1 MTTKTIEL
9 RSDTFT
15 LPSPEMRRAIAE
27 AELGDDVFREDPTV
41 NRLEAMAAERLGKE
55 AALLTASGTM
65 SNLVALLSHCQRGD
79 EVLLGTEAH
88 ILHFEAVGGAAL
100 GGLELRPLPN
110 DGRGCINPAAIEEAV
125 RPPDVHQPRTGLL
138 CLENTHNRCGGTV
151 LGEADLQAMAQVARR
166 WGFPV
171 HLDGARVFN
180 AAVVLGVP
188 VADLV
193 RPVDSVAFSLCK
205 GLACPVGSV
214 LCGSAEFIQRARR
227 YRKMVGGGMRQAGII
242 AAAGIVGLESMIDR
256 LAEDHENARLL
267 AQGLAA
273 VPGVRLVPPQVDSNM
288 VFFTLDSVNAFELAS
303 RLSQA
308 KVLCLPEAGRVRLVT
323 HYGIERADVEE
334 AVERIRVTVGAL
346 A

>member
-1 MTTKTIEL
+1 MTTKVIDL
-9 RSDTFT
+9 RSDTVT
-15 LPSPEMRRAIAE
+15 LPTPAMRRAIAE
-27 AELGDDVFREDPTV
+27 AELGDDVFRDDPTV
-41 NRLEAMAAERLGKE
+41 NRLEALAAETLGKE

-79 EVLLGTEAH
+79 EVLLGSEAH
-88 ILHFEAVGGAAL
+88 ILHYEAVGGAAL

-110 DGRGCINPAAIEEAV
+110 DSRGCIDPAAIEEAV
-125 RPPDVHQPRTGLL
+125 RPPDIHQPRTGLL

-151 LGEADLQAMAQVARR
+151 LSEADLQAMAQVARR
-166 WGFPV
+166 WSFPV
-171 HLDGARVFN
+171 HLDGARIFN
-180 AAVVLGVP
+180 AAVALGVP
-188 VADLV
+188 VAQLA
-193 RPVDSVAFSLCK
+193 RPVDSVSVSLCK

-242 AAAGIVGLESMIDR
+242 AAAGIVAFETMIDR

-267 AQGLAA
+267 AQGLAGI
-273 VPGVRLVPPQVDSNM
+273 PGVRLVPPQVDSNM
-288 VFFTLDSVNAFELAS
+288 AFFTLDGVNSLELAG

-308 KVLCLPEAGRVRLVT
+308 KVMCLDEGGRVRVVT

-334 AVERIRVTVGAL
+334 AVERIRATVGAL

>member
-1 MTTKTIEL
+1 MSTKAIEL

-41 NRLEAMAAERLGKE
+41 NRLEALAAERLGKE

-65 SNLVALLSHCQRGD
+65 SNLLALLSHCQRGD
-79 EVLLGTEAH
+79 EVLLGSEAH
-88 ILHFEAVGGAAL
+88 ILHYEAVGGAAL
-100 GGLELRPLPN
+100 GGLELRPVPN
-110 DGRGCINPAAIEEAV
+110 DGRGYIDPAEIEEAV
-125 RPPDVHQPRTGLL
+125 RLPDIHFPHTGLL
-138 CLENTHNRCGGTV
+138 ALENTHNRCGGNV
-151 LGEADLQAMAQVARR
+151 LSEADLEAMAQVARR

-171 HLDGARVFN
+171 HLDGARIFN
-180 AAVVLGVP
+180 AAVALGVP
-188 VADLV
+188 VAQLV

-242 AAAGIVGLESMIDR
+242 AAAGIVALETMIGR

-267 AQGLAA
+267 AKGLAA
-273 VPGVRLVPPQVDSNM
+273 IPGLRLVPPEVDSNM
-288 VFFTLDSVNAFELAS
+288 VFLTLEGVNSFELAGH
-303 RLSQA
+303 LSQA
-308 KVLCLPEAGRVRLVT
+308 KVLCLAEAGRVRLVT
-323 HYGIERADVEE
+323 HYGMERADIEE
-334 AVERIRVTVGAL
+334 ALERIRAAVAAL

>member
-1 MTTKTIEL
+1 MTTKAIEL

-15 LPSPEMRRAIAE
+15 LPSPEMRRAIGE

-41 NRLEAMAAERLGKE
+41 NRLEVMAAERLGKE

-79 EVLLGTEAH
+79 EVLLGSEAH

-110 DGRGCINPAAIEEAV
+110 DRCGYIDAAAIEEAV
-125 RPPDVHQPRTGLL
+125 RPPDVHFPHTGLL

-151 LGEADLQAMAQVARR
+151 LSEADMQAMAQVARR

-180 AAVVLGVP
+180 AAVALGVP

-242 AAAGIVGLESMIDR
+242 AAAGIVALESMIDR

-273 VPGVRLVPPQVDSNM
+273 VPGLRLVPPQVDSNM
-288 VFFTLDSVNAFELAS
+288 VFFTLDGVNAFELAS

-308 KVLCLPEAGRVRLVT
+308 KVLCLAEAGRVRLVT

-334 AVERIRVTVGAL
+334 AVERIRATVGAL

>member
-1 MTTKTIEL
+1 MTTKVIDL
-9 RSDTFT
+9 RSDTVT
-15 LPSPEMRRAIAE
+15 LPTPAMRRAIAE
-27 AELGDDVFREDPTV
+27 AELGDDVFRDDPTV
-41 NRLEAMAAERLGKE
+41 NRLEALAAETLGKE

-79 EVLLGTEAH
+79 EVLLGSEAH
-88 ILHFEAVGGAAL
+88 ILHYEAVGGAAL

-110 DGRGCINPAAIEEAV
+110 DSRGCIDPAAIEEAV
-125 RPPDVHQPRTGLL
+125 RPPDIHQPRTGLL

-151 LGEADLQAMAQVARR
+151 LSEADLQAMAQVARR
-166 WGFPV
+166 WSFPV
-171 HLDGARVFN
+171 HLDGARIFN
-180 AAVVLGVP
+180 AAVALGVP
-188 VADLV
+188 VAQLA
-193 RPVDSVAFSLCK
+193 RPVDSVSVSLCK

-242 AAAGIVGLESMIDR
+242 AAAGIVAFETMIDR

-267 AQGLAA
+267 AQGLADI
-273 VPGVRLVPPQVDSNM
+273 PGVRLVPPQVDSNM
-288 VFFTLDSVNAFELAS
+288 AFFTLDGVNSLELAG

-308 KVLCLPEAGRVRLVT
+308 KVMCLDEGGRVRVVT

-334 AVERIRVTVGAL
+334 AVERIRATVGAL

>member
-1 MTTKTIEL
+1 MTTKAIEQ

-15 LPSPEMRRAIAE
+15 LPTPEMRRAIAE

-79 EVLLGTEAH
+79 EVLLGSEAH

-100 GGLELRPLPN
+100 GGLELRPIPN
-110 DGRGCINPAAIEEAV
+110 DSRGCIDPAAIEEAV
-125 RPPDVHQPRTGLL
+125 RLPDIHQPRTGLL

-151 LGEADLQAMAQVARR
+151 LNEADLEAMAQVARR

-180 AAVVLGVP
+180 AAVALGVP
-188 VADLV
+188 AAQLV

-242 AAAGIVGLESMIDR
+242 AAAGIVALETMIDR

-273 VPGVRLVPPQVDSNM
+273 IPGLRLVPPQVDSNM
-288 VFFTLDSVNAFELAS
+288 VFVTLDGVNSFELTS

-308 KVLCLPEAGRVRLVT
+308 KVLCLAEAGRVRLVT
-323 HYGIERADVEE
+323 SYGIELADIEE
-334 AVERIRVTVGAL
+334 ALERIRATVGAL

>member
-1 MTTKTIEL
+1 MTTKVIDL
-9 RSDTFT
+9 RSDTVT
-15 LPSPEMRRAIAE
+15 LPTPAMRRAIAE
-27 AELGDDVFREDPTV
+27 AELGDDVFRDDPTV
-41 NRLEAMAAERLGKE
+41 NRLEALAAETLGKE

-79 EVLLGTEAH
+79 EVLLGSEAH
-88 ILHFEAVGGAAL
+88 ILHYEAVGGAAL

-110 DGRGCINPAAIEEAV
+110 DSRGCIDPAAIEEAV
-125 RPPDVHQPRTGLL
+125 RPPDIHQPRTGLL

-151 LGEADLQAMAQVARR
+151 LSEADLQAMAQVARR

-171 HLDGARVFN
+171 HLDGARIFN
-180 AAVVLGVP
+180 AAVALGVP
-188 VADLV
+188 VAQLA
-193 RPVDSVAFSLCK
+193 RPVDSVSVSLCK

-242 AAAGIVGLESMIDR
+242 AAAGIVALETMIDR

-267 AQGLAA
+267 AQGLADI
-273 VPGVRLVPPQVDSNM
+273 PGVRLVPPQVDSNM
-288 VFFTLDSVNAFELAS
+288 AFFTLDGVNSLELAG
-303 RLSQA
+303 RISQA
-308 KVLCLPEAGRVRLVT
+308 KVMCLDEGGRVRVVT

-334 AVERIRVTVGAL
+334 AVERIRATVGAL

>member
-1 MTTKTIEL
+1 MTTKAIDL
-9 RSDTFT
+9 RSDTVT
-15 LPSPEMRRAIAE
+15 LPTPEMRRAIAE
-27 AELGDDVFREDPTV
+27 AELGDDVFRDDPTV
-41 NRLEAMAAERLGKE
+41 NRLEALAAEMMGKE

-79 EVLLGTEAH
+79 EVLLGSEAH
-88 ILHFEAVGGAAL
+88 ILHYEAVGGAAL

-110 DGRGCINPAAIEEAV
+110 DSRGRIDPAEIEQAV
-125 RPPDVHQPRTGLL
+125 RPSDIHQPHSGLL

-151 LGEADLQAMAQVARR
+151 LSEADLDAMAQVARR

-171 HLDGARVFN
+171 HLDGARIFN
-180 AAVVLGVP
+180 AAVALGVP
-188 VADLV
+188 VAQLI
-193 RPVDSVAFSLCK
+193 RPVDSVSLSLCK

-214 LCGSAEFIQRARR
+214 LAGNAQFIERARR

-242 AAAGIVGLESMIDR
+242 AAAGIVALETMIDR

-267 AQGLAA
+267 AQGLTTIA
-273 VPGVRLVPPQVDSNM
+273 GLRLVPPQVDSNM
-288 VFFTLDSVNAFELAS
+288 VFFTHDSVNPFELAT

-308 KVLCLPEAGRVRLVT
+308 KVLCLEEGGRVRVVT

-334 AVERIRVTVGAL
+334 ALERIRSTVSAL

>member
-1 MTTKTIEL
+1 MTTRAIEL

-27 AELGDDVFREDPTV
+27 AELGDDVFGEDPTV
-41 NRLEAMAAERLGKE
+41 NRLQALAAERLGKE

-65 SNLVALLSHCQRGD
+65 SNLLALLSHCQRGD
-79 EVLLGTEAH
+79 EVLLGSEAH
-88 ILHFEAVGGAAL
+88 ILHYEAAGGAAL
-100 GGLELRPLPN
+100 GGLELRPIPN
-110 DGRGCINPAAIEEAV
+110 DSRGFIDPAAIEEAV
-125 RPPDVHQPRTGLL
+125 RSPDIHEPHTGLL
-138 CLENTHNRCGGTV
+138 CLENTQNRCGGTV
-151 LGEADLQAMAQVARR
+151 LSEADLEAMAQVARR

-180 AAVVLGVP
+180 AAVALDVP
-188 VADLV
+188 VAQVV

-242 AAAGIVGLESMIDR
+242 AAAGIVALESMIDR

-273 VPGVRLVPPQVDSNM
+273 VPGVHLVPPQVDSNM
-288 VFFTLDSVNAFELAS
+288 VFFTLDGVNAFELAS

-308 KVLCLPEAGRVRLVT
+308 KVLCLAEAGRVRVVT
-323 HYGIERADVEE
+323 HCGIERADIEE
-334 AVERIRVTVGAL
+334 ALERIRATVGAL

>member
-1 MTTKTIEL
+1 MTTKAIEL

-100 GGLELRPLPN
+100 GGLELRPIPN
-110 DGRGCINPAAIEEAV
+110 DSRGCIDPAAIEEAV
-125 RPPDVHQPRTGLL
+125 RPPDIHQPRTGLL
-138 CLENTHNRCGGTV
+138 CLENTQNRCGGTV
-151 LGEADLQAMAQVARR
+151 LSEADLEAMAQVARR

-180 AAVVLGVP
+180 AAVALAVP
-188 VADLV
+188 VAQLV

-242 AAAGIVGLESMIDR
+242 AAAGIVALETMIDR

-273 VPGVRLVPPQVDSNM
+273 IPGLRLVPPQVDSNM
-288 VFFTLDSVNAFELAS
+288 VFFTLDGVNSFELTS
-303 RLSQA
+303 RLSRA

-323 HYGIERADVEE
+323 HYGIERADIEE
-334 AVERIRVTVGAL
+334 AVEQIRATVGAL

>member
-1 MTTKTIEL
+1 MTTRAIEL

-27 AELGDDVFREDPTV
+27 AELGDDVFGEDPTV
-41 NRLEAMAAERLGKE
+41 NRLQAMAAERLGKE

-79 EVLLGTEAH
+79 EVLLGSEAH

-110 DGRGCINPAAIEEAV
+110 DRCGFIDPAEIEEAV
-125 RPPDVHQPRTGLL
+125 RPPDVHFPHTGLL
-138 CLENTHNRCGGTV
+138 CLENTQNRCGGTV
-151 LGEADLQAMAQVARR
+151 LSEAELEAMAQVARR

-171 HLDGARVFN
+171 HLDGARIFN
-180 AAVVLGVP
+180 AAVALGVP

-214 LCGSAEFIQRARR
+214 LCGSAQFIQRARR

-242 AAAGIVGLESMIDR
+242 AAAGIVALESMIDR

-267 AQGLAA
+267 GQGLAA
-273 VPGVRLVPPQVDSNM
+273 IPGVRLVPPQVDSNM
-288 VFFTLDSVNAFELAS
+288 VFFTLDGVNAFELAG

-308 KVLCLPEAGRVRLVT
+308 KVLCLAEAGRVRVVT
-323 HYGIERADVEE
+323 HYGIERADIEE
-334 AVERIRVTVGAL
+334 ALERIRATVGAL

>member
-1 MTTKTIEL
+1 MTTKAIDL

-15 LPSPEMRRAIAE
+15 LPTVEMRQAIAE

-41 NRLEAMAAERLGKE
+41 NRLEALAAETLGKE
-55 AALLTASGTM
+55 AAILTASGTM

-79 EVLLGTEAH
+79 EVLLGSEAH

-100 GGLELRPLPN
+100 GGLELRPLLN
-110 DGRGCINPAAIEEAV
+110 DSSGCIDAASIEEAI
-125 RPPDVHQPRTGLL
+125 RPPDVHQPHTGLL

-151 LGEADLQAMAQVARR
+151 LSEADLQAMAQVARR

-180 AAVVLGVP
+180 AAVALGVP
-188 VADLV
+188 AAQLV

-205 GLACPVGSV
+205 GLACPIGSV
-214 LCGSAEFIQRARR
+214 LCGSGEFIQRARR

-242 AAAGIVGLESMIDR
+242 AAAGIVALETMIER

-267 AQGLAA
+267 AQGLSAI
-273 VPGVRLVPPQVDSNM
+273 PGVRLVPPQVDSNM
-288 VFFTLDSVNAFELAS
+288 AFFTVDGVNAFELAG
-303 RLSQA
+303 RVSQA
-308 KVLCLPEAGRVRLVT
+308 KVLCLAEAGRVRAVT
-323 HYGIERADVEE
+323 HHGIERADIEE
-334 AVERIRVTVGAL
+334 ALERIRATVGAL

>member
-1 MTTKTIEL
+1 MTTKAIEL

-27 AELGDDVFREDPTV
+27 AELGDDVFGEDPTV

-65 SNLVALLSHCQRGD
+65 SNLLALLSHCQRGD

-110 DGRGCINPAAIEEAV
+110 EGRGCIDPSAIEEAV

-138 CLENTHNRCGGTV
+138 CLENTQNRCGGTV
-151 LGEADLQAMAQVARR
+151 LSELDLEGMAQVARR

-180 AAVVLGVP
+180 AAVALGVP

-214 LCGSAEFIQRARR
+214 LCGNAQFIQRARR

-242 AAAGIVGLESMIDR
+242 AAAGIVALESMIDR
-256 LAEDHENARLL
+256 LADDHENARLL

-273 VPGVRLVPPQVDSNM
+273 VPGLRLVPPQVDSNM
-288 VFFTLDSVNAFELAS
+288 VFFTLDGVNAFELAS

-308 KVLCLPEAGRVRLVT
+308 KVLCLAEAGRVRVVT
-323 HYGIERADVEE
+323 HYGIERADIEQ
-334 AVERIRVTVGAL
+334 ALERIRATVGAL

>member
-1 MTTKTIEL
+1 MTTKAIEL

-15 LPSPEMRRAIAE
+15 LPTPEMRRAIAE

-100 GGLELRPLPN
+100 GGLELRPIPN
-110 DGRGCINPAAIEEAV
+110 DSRGCIDPAAIEEAV
-125 RPPDVHQPRTGLL
+125 RPPDIHQPRTGLL
-138 CLENTHNRCGGTV
+138 CLENTQNRCGGTV
-151 LGEADLQAMAQVARR
+151 LSEADLEAMAQVARR

-180 AAVVLGVP
+180 AAVALAVP
-188 VADLV
+188 VAQLV

-242 AAAGIVGLESMIDR
+242 AAAGIVALETMIDR

-273 VPGVRLVPPQVDSNM
+273 IPGLRLVPPQVDSNM
-288 VFFTLDSVNAFELAS
+288 VFVTLDGVNSFELTS
-303 RLSQA
+303 RLSRA

-323 HYGIERADVEE
+323 HYGIERADIEE
-334 AVERIRVTVGAL
+334 AVERIRAAASAL
-346 A
+346 T

>member
-1 MTTKTIEL
+1 MTTKAIEL

-65 SNLVALLSHCQRGD
+65 SNLVSLLSHCQRGD

-100 GGLELRPLPN
+100 GGLELRPIPN
-110 DGRGCINPAAIEEAV
+110 DSRGCIDPAAIEEAV
-125 RPPDVHQPRTGLL
+125 RPPDIHQPRTGLL
-138 CLENTHNRCGGTV
+138 CLENTQNRCGGTV
-151 LGEADLQAMAQVARR
+151 LSEADLEVMAQVARR

-180 AAVVLGVP
+180 AAVALAVP
-188 VADLV
+188 VAQLV

-214 LCGSAEFIQRARR
+214 ICGSAEFIQRARR

-242 AAAGIVGLESMIDR
+242 AAAGIVALETMIDR

-273 VPGVRLVPPQVDSNM
+273 IPGLRLVPPQVDSNM
-288 VFFTLDSVNAFELAS
+288 VFVTLDGVNSFELTS

-323 HYGIERADVEE
+323 HYGIERADIEE
-334 AVERIRVTVGAL
+334 AVERIRATVGAL

>member
-1 MTTKTIEL
+1 ML
-9 RSDTFT
+9 
-15 LPSPEMRRAIAE
+15 A
-27 AELGDDVFREDPTV
+27 V
-41 NRLEAMAAERLGKE
+41 
-55 AALLTASGTM
+55 LTQT
-65 SNLVALLSHCQRGD
+65 QRGD
-79 EVLLGTEAH
+79 RVVVGDQAH
-88 ILHFEAVGGAAL
+88 IYYYEGDGERRLAGV
-100 GGLELRPLPN
+100 ELATVPN
-110 DGRGCINPAAIEEAV
+110 DDRGRLDPALVKEALEGPGSATLV
-125 RPPDVHQPRTGLL
+125 

-151 LGEADLQAMAQVARR
+151 LSEADMQATAQVARR

-180 AAVVLGVP
+180 AAVALGVP

-242 AAAGIVGLESMIDR
+242 AAAGIVALESMIDR
-256 LAEDHENARLL
+256 LAEARRQQLLGADHAECL
-267 AQGLAA
+267 AQLVADEVLAA

-288 VFFTLDSVNAFELAS
+288 VFFTLDGVNAFELAS

-308 KVLCLPEAGRVRLVT
+308 KVLCLAEAGRVRLVT

-334 AVERIRVTVGAL
+334 AVERIRATVGAL